1 MNIIDRIRKKTPA
14 RDKLHGQIST
24 AIGVIC
30 VTLLSLD
37 TFQDKTAVTLLTIGA
52 VLFGG
57 KSIYHAQKVKK

>member
-14 RDKLHGQIST
+14 KDKFHGQVST
-24 AIGVIC
+24 AIGVVC
-30 VTLLSLD
+30 VTLLSLEIFD
-37 TFQDKTAVTLLTIGA
+37 NKYAIAALTIGA